1 MMLRYALRS
10 VRARKAGFLGAFLA
24 LMCAAALITACG
36 TLLDTGLRGTIRTE
50 RYAASPVVVSA
61 DQNVHQ
67 TTVKHKKGKT
77 KVKHKAKPI
86 AERAWLPAS
95 LESTLART
103 PGVARVVPEL
113 TFFAQPLTPTGT
125 GGRPAYGHAW
135 DSAVLT
141 PYRLV
146 TGSAPHSATDLV
158 IDRDLAERARL
169 RPGDRLTVQSTQ
181 APRSYRITGIA
192 APTTAVRHQASL
204 FFSTAEAQRLAAHPG
219 QVTAFGVLPAK
230 GTSTARLRQA
240 VVAAL
245 HGTGTAH
252 AGTSARPGSTTP
264 LDSTAQVT
272 TGDARGPVE
281 FLDAAA
287 ARIRLVSMG
296 GAMGGTSLLVAILV
310 VVGTFTLSV
319 QQRHRELAL
328 LRAVAA
334 TSAQIRSL
342 LGREALIVGT
352 VAGAAGAL
360 LGLPLGTW
368 LYDRFV
374 ALGAVPATLQHTTGA
389 VPPLAALAV
398 TVLGA
403 WAAARIASRR
413 ISRIH
418 PAQAL
423 AEAGS
428 EPGAGFEPGS
438 RAVAEDR
445 ADDSAE
451 AGAEVGAQAQAQAGV
466 DVGRAARA
474 RAKAGRRAE
483 LGGRVEAGAEELGAE
498 SQGGAG
504 TGAGTGAGAG
514 TELGRRAGARVEPGA
529 GAELP
534 GRPEA
539 GATPKAGAGDADG
552 ASTPAEADARLGPG
566 TEPDATAGFGAAP
579 GTEPEAAAGF
589 DASPGTDPEAAA
601 SPHPAAAPETQAH
614 PAATDPTPPRP
625 THGHPTQTR
634 PNRAGPKRPRLTRR
648 RPADPHSAHPRL
660 THPRPTDPHS
670 PRPRPT
676 PPRRHLAHPH
686 RNHPHP
692 TRARLLAG
700 LPLLALGIALVA
712 LLSQLRTEPAST
724 PVTFLAVVVLSTS
737 VALLGPLLVKAA
749 TFVGGGT
756 LRRTGPCGRLA
767 VAHLRGNATRMAS
780 VVTPLTLLIGMTC
793 TVLFVQPTLGDAARA
808 QVREGVRADW
818 VVASQGP
825 GVPADAAR
833 QLRARHDVVTEVV
846 RTTVRVG
853 LAKYAAQ
860 GVTPAGLART
870 WNPDVTAG
878 SLRGLTERTAAVSE
892 LAADQLH
899 LKPGSTLKLTL
910 GDGTPRT
917 LTVVAVYAR
926 GLGFG
931 DLTFAHDLVARHV
944 DNPLASSVLVSTTR
958 TQTQLATTL
967 REFPGVQ
974 VLAPADA
981 DSLQARRQQANTEV
995 NYLAMGLVL
1004 AFTAIAVVN
1013 TLAMSV
1019 AERVRELALLRLA
1032 GATRRQVLRMLRT
1045 EALSVLVL
1053 ATALGSGIALAV
1065 LTAFSVGMTG
1075 RAAPSVEPLVY
1086 LTVIGVAGTLALV
1099 ATALPGRVA
1108 LRVRAVTVATARQ

>member
-24 LMCAAALITACG
+24 LVCAAALITACG

-61 DQNVHQ
+61 DQNVHR

-77 KVKHKAKPI
+77 KVKRKAKAI

-103 PGVARVVPEL
+103 PGVARVIPEL
-113 TFFAQPLTPTGT
+113 TFLAQPLTPAGVGIGT
-125 GGRPAYGHAW
+125 GGRTSYGHAW
-135 DSAVLT
+135 DSAALT

-146 TGSAPHSATDLV
+146 TGSAPQAATDLV
-158 IDRDLAERARL
+158 IDRDLAGRARL

-192 APTTAVRHQASL
+192 APTTAVRHQTSL
-204 FFSTAEAQRLAAHPG
+204 FFSTAEARRLAAHPG

-230 GTSTARLRQA
+230 GTSTAQLRQA

-245 HGTGTAH
+245 HGTSAPHPDTVASH
-252 AGTSARPGSTTP
+252 AGTTALSNSTAPHANMAPDANTTQ
-264 LDSTAQVT
+264 LAGITALSDSTAPHDTTAQLSATAEVT

-281 FLDAAA
+281 FLDAAT

-310 VVGTFTLSV
+310 VVGTFALSV

-334 TSAQIRSL
+334 TSGQIRGL

-352 VAGAAGAL
+352 VAGVAGAL
-360 LGLPLGTW
+360 LGLPLGAW

-374 ALGAVPATLQHTTGA
+374 ALGAVPATLQHTTGV
-389 VPPLAALAV
+389 VPPLAALAA
-398 TVLGA
+398 TVFGA
-403 WAAARIASRR
+403 WAAARVASRR
-413 ISRIH
+413 ISRIS

-423 AEAGS
+423 AEAG
-428 EPGAGFEPGS
+428 G
-438 RAVAEDR
+438 
-445 ADDSAE
+445 
-451 AGAEVGAQAQAQAGV
+451 
-466 DVGRAARA
+466 
-474 RAKAGRRAE
+474 
-483 LGGRVEAGAEELGAE
+483 E
-498 SQGGAG
+498 S
-504 TGAGTGAGAG
+504 
-514 TELGRRAGARVEPGA
+514 GA
-529 GAELP
+529 GAEP
-534 GRPEA
+534 GAVVQP
-539 GATPKAGAGDADG
+539 GVGVGTDPGGG
-552 ASTPAEADARLGPG
+552 AEAEPGP
-566 TEPDATAGFGAAP
+566 EPGFGAAAEP
-579 GTEPEAAAGF
+579 GIEAAAE
-589 DASPGTDPEAAA
+589 PGIEAAA
-601 SPHPAAAPETQAH
+601 EPGVRANLE
-614 PAATDPTPPRP
+614 ATRPKDPRP
-625 THGHPTQTR
+625 T
-634 PNRAGPKRPRLTRR
+634 RPR
-648 RPADPHSAHPRL
+648 PKHPQIK
-660 THPRPTDPHS
+660 HPRPTRPHS
-670 PRPRPT
+670 TQGRSARPRS
-676 PPRRHLAHPH
+676 PRI
-686 RNHPHP
+686 
-692 TRARLLAG
+692 LAG
-700 LPLLALGIALVA
+700 LA
-712 LLSQLRTEPAST
+712 LLTLGVTLVTLLSTLRTEPAST

-749 TFVGGGT
+749 TLVVGGP

-767 VAHLRGNATRMAS
+767 VANVRGNATRMAS

-818 VVASQGP
+818 VVASRGP
-825 GVPADAAR
+825 GVPAEAAR
-833 QLRARHDVVTEVV
+833 QLRAPHDVVTEVV

-853 LAKYAAQ
+853 LDKYAAQ
-860 GVTPAGLART
+860 GVTPAGLTRT
-870 WNPDVTAG
+870 WDPDVTAG
-878 SLRGLTERTAAVSE
+878 SLGHLTEHTAAVSE

-899 LKPGSTLKLTL
+899 LRPGSTLKLTL
-910 GDGTPRT
+910 GDGTPAT

-931 DLTFAHDLVARHV
+931 DLTLAHDLVARHV

-967 REFPGVQ
+967 RKFPGVQ
-974 VLAPADA
+974 ILTPDAA
-981 DSLQARRQQANTEV
+981 DSLQAQREQANTEV

-1019 AERVRELALLRLA
+1019 AERVREFALLRLA

-1045 EALSVLVL
+1045 EALSVLLL

-1075 RAAPSVEPLVY
+1075 RAAPLVTPLAY
-1086 LTVIGVAGTLALV
+1086 LTVIAVAGTLALV

-1108 LRVRAVTVATARQ
+1108 LRVRAITVATARE